1 MGWDPSMWEDPMEF
15 KPEGFFVSNHVNP
28 SVNHDLGSHQSFD
41 LTGNKE
47 IKMMPFGAGGRM
59 CPGYGLALL
68 HLEYFVANFVWNFEW
83 KAIDEV
89 GVDLSE
95 KQEFTVVM
103 RNPLLARIT
112 PRAN

>member
-1 MGWDPSMWEDPMEF
+1 MEAWWWLIF
-15 KPEGFFVSNHVNP
+15 IFTILLCILSTLKSLFNF
-28 SVNHDLGSHQSFD
+28 
-41 LTGNKE
+41 T
-47 IKMMPFGAGGRM
+47 I
-59 CPGYGLALL
+59 CYGLALL

-95 KQEFTVVM
+95 KQEFIVVM

-112 PRAN
+112 PRAKMT